1 MIMVKEV
8 KLSAYYLGLTFKEKK
23 MKKLIM
29 MLLMMGYGLSQD
41 FPTPLIPGE
50 ELDWPTLKISQFVKV
65 DESVGVEDE
74 RVSLGIRQLVE
85 EAFQDTRYRL
95 VEDDNADFTA
105 NVEVLYIGKPNEAFS
120 IIGLFNRRNQ
130 KTQVNLVVN
139 VINNLEGTLKSYR
152 GSGEIET
159 NVTAAGLQIED
170 EAEFGKSELG
180 GAVRKAFEDSVDKIK
195 GLFEERYD

>member
-29 MLLMMGYGLSQD
+29 MLLMMGSGLSQD

-180 GAVRKAFEDSVDKIK
+180 GAVRKAIEDSVDKIK
-195 GLFEERYD
+195 G

>member
-1 MIMVKEV
+1 MIMVKEE
-8 KLSAYYLGLTFKEKK
+8 KLSVYYLGLTFKEKK

-29 MLLMMGYGLSQD
+29 MLLMIGFGYSQSL
-41 FPTPLIPGE
+41 PQPIIVGE
-50 ELDWPTLKISQFVKV
+50 ELDYPTLKISQFVKV
-65 DESVGVEDE
+65 DESVGIRDDK
-74 RVSLGIRQLVE
+74 VSLGIKQLVE
-85 EAFQDTRYRL
+85 ESFQDTRYRL

-120 IIGLFNRRNQ
+120 IVGLFNRRNQ

-139 VINNLEGTLKSYR
+139 LVNNLEGEVRGYR

-180 GAVRKAFEDSVDKIK
+180 GAVRKAIEDSVDKIK
-195 GLFEERYD
+195 G

>member
-1 MIMVKEV
+1 
-8 KLSAYYLGLTFKEKK
+8 

-29 MLLMMGYGLSQD
+29 MLLMIGFGYSQSL
-41 FPTPLIPGE
+41 PQPIIVGE
-50 ELDWPTLKISQFVKV
+50 ELDYPTLKISQFVKV
-65 DESVGVEDE
+65 DESVGIRDDK
-74 RVSLGIRQLVE
+74 VSLGIKQLVE
-85 EAFQDTRYRL
+85 ESFQDTRYRL

-120 IIGLFNRRNQ
+120 IVGLFNRRNQ

-139 VINNLEGTLKSYR
+139 LVNNLECEVRGYR

-180 GAVRKAFEDSVDKIK
+180 GAVKKAILDAIQKI
-195 GLFEERYD
+195 D

>member
-1 MIMVKEV
+1 MIMLKEV

-180 GAVRKAFEDSVDKIK
+180 GAVRKAIEDSVDKIK
-195 GLFEERYD
+195 G

>member
-1 MIMVKEV
+1 MIMVKEE
-8 KLSAYYLGLTFKEKK
+8 KLSVYYLGLTFKEKK

-29 MLLMMGYGLSQD
+29 MLLMIGFGYSQSL
-41 FPTPLIPGE
+41 PQPIIVGE
-50 ELDWPTLKISQFVKV
+50 ELDYPTLKISQFVKV
-65 DESVGVEDE
+65 DESVGIRDDK
-74 RVSLGIRQLVE
+74 VSLGIKQLVE
-85 EAFQDTRYRL
+85 ESFQDTRYRL

-120 IIGLFNRRNQ
+120 IVGLFNRRNQ
-130 KTQVNLVVN
+130 KPQVNLVVN
-139 VINNLEGTLKSYR
+139 LVNNLEGEVRGYR

-180 GAVRKAFEDSVDKIK
+180 GAVKKAILDAIQKI
-195 GLFEERYD
+195 D

>member
-1 MIMVKEV
+1 
-8 KLSAYYLGLTFKEKK
+8 

-29 MLLMMGYGLSQD
+29 MLLMIGFGYSQSL
-41 FPTPLIPGE
+41 PQPIIVGE
-50 ELDWPTLKISQFVKV
+50 EFDYPTLKISQFVKV
-65 DESVGVEDE
+65 DESVGIRDDK
-74 RVSLGIRQLVE
+74 VSLGIKQLVE
-85 EAFQDTRYRL
+85 ESFQDTRYRL

-120 IIGLFNRRNQ
+120 IVGLFNRRNQ

-139 VINNLEGTLKSYR
+139 LVNNLEGEVRGYR

-180 GAVRKAFEDSVDKIK
+180 GAVKKAILDAIQKI
-195 GLFEERYD
+195 D

>member
-1 MIMVKEV
+1 MIMVKEE
-8 KLSAYYLGLTFKEKK
+8 KLSVYYLGLTFKEKK

-29 MLLMMGYGLSQD
+29 MLLMMGFGYSQSL
-41 FPTPLIPGE
+41 PQPIVVGE
-50 ELDWPTLKISQFVKV
+50 DLDWPTLKISQFVKV
-65 DESVGVEDE
+65 DESVGIRDDK
-74 RVSLGIRQLVE
+74 VSLGIKQLVE
-85 EAFQDTRYRL
+85 ESFQDTRYRL

-120 IIGLFNRRNQ
+120 IVGLFNRRNQ

-139 VINNLEGTLKSYR
+139 LVNNLEGEVRGYR

-180 GAVRKAFEDSVDKIK
+180 GAVKKAILDAIQKI
-195 GLFEERYD
+195 D

>member
-1 MIMVKEV
+1 MIMVKEE
-8 KLSAYYLGLTFKEKK
+8 KLSVYYLGLTFKEKK

-29 MLLMMGYGLSQD
+29 MLLMIGFGYSQSL
-41 FPTPLIPGE
+41 PQPIIVGE
-50 ELDWPTLKISQFVKV
+50 ELDYPTLKISQFVKV
-65 DESVGVEDE
+65 DESVGIRDDK
-74 RVSLGIRQLVE
+74 VSLGIKQLVE
-85 EAFQDTRYRL
+85 ESFQDTRYRL

-105 NVEVLYIGKPNEAFS
+105 NGEVLYIGKPNEAFS
-120 IIGLFNRRNQ
+120 IVGLFNRRNQ

-139 VINNLEGTLKSYR
+139 LVNNLEGEVRGYR

-180 GAVRKAFEDSVDKIK
+180 GAVKKAILDAIQKI
-195 GLFEERYD
+195 D

>member
-1 MIMVKEV
+1 
-8 KLSAYYLGLTFKEKK
+8 

-29 MLLMMGYGLSQD
+29 MLLMIWFGYSQSL
-41 FPTPLIPGE
+41 PQPIIVGE
-50 ELDWPTLKISQFVKV
+50 ELDYPTLKISQFVKV
-65 DESVGVEDE
+65 DESVGIRDDK
-74 RVSLGIRQLVE
+74 VSLGIKQLVE
-85 EAFQDTRYRL
+85 ESFQDTRYRL

-120 IIGLFNRRNQ
+120 IVGLFNRRNQ

-139 VINNLEGTLKSYR
+139 LVNNLEGEVRGYR

-180 GAVRKAFEDSVDKIK
+180 GAVKKAILDAIQKI
-195 GLFEERYD
+195 D

>member
-1 MIMVKEV
+1 MIMVKEE
-8 KLSAYYLGLTFKEKK
+8 KLSVYYLGLTFKEKK

-29 MLLMMGYGLSQD
+29 MLLMIGFGYSQSL
-41 FPTPLIPGE
+41 PQPIIVGE
-50 ELDWPTLKISQFVKV
+50 ELDYPTLKISQFVKV
-65 DESVGVEDE
+65 DESVGIRDDK
-74 RVSLGIRQLVE
+74 VSLGIKQLVE
-85 EAFQDTRYRL
+85 ESFQDTRYRL

-120 IIGLFNRRNQ
+120 IVGLFNRRNQ

-139 VINNLEGTLKSYR
+139 LVNNLEGEVKGYR
-152 GSGEIET
+152 GSGEIQT

-180 GAVRKAFEDSVDKIK
+180 GAVKKAILDAIQKI
-195 GLFEERYD
+195 D

>member
-1 MIMVKEV
+1 
-8 KLSAYYLGLTFKEKK
+8 
-23 MKKLIM
+23 

-180 GAVRKAFEDSVDKIK
+180 GAVRKAIEDSVDKIK
-195 GLFEERYD
+195 G

>member
-1 MIMVKEV
+1 MRLAMRF
-8 KLSAYYLGLTFKEKK
+8 LLGFCIFT
-23 MKKLIM
+23 IIS
-29 MLLMMGYGLSQD
+29 GQ
-41 FPTPLIPGE
+41 TIPQPAVVGE
-50 ELDWPTLKISQFVKV
+50 DINYPTLRISQFVKV
-65 DESVGVEDE
+65 DESVGVVDD
-74 RVSLGIRQLVE
+74 RVTLGIKQLLE
-85 EAFQDTRYRL
+85 EQLQDTRYVL

-120 IIGLFNRRNQ
+120 IVGLLNRRNQ

-139 VINNLEGTLKSYR
+139 LVNNLEGEVSGYR

-180 GAVRKAFEDSVDKIK
+180 GAVKKAILDAIQKI
-195 GLFEERYD
+195 D

>member
-1 MIMVKEV
+1 
-8 KLSAYYLGLTFKEKK
+8 

-29 MLLMMGYGLSQD
+29 MLLMIGFCYSQSL
-41 FPTPLIPGE
+41 PQPIIVGE
-50 ELDWPTLKISQFVKV
+50 ELDYPTLKISQFVKV
-65 DESVGVEDE
+65 DESVGIRDDK
-74 RVSLGIRQLVE
+74 VSLGIKQLVE
-85 EAFQDTRYRL
+85 ESFQDTRYRL

-120 IIGLFNRRNQ
+120 IVGLFNRRNQ

-139 VINNLEGTLKSYR
+139 LVNNLEGEVRGYR

-180 GAVRKAFEDSVDKIK
+180 GAVKKAILDAIQKI
-195 GLFEERYD
+195 D

>member
-1 MIMVKEV
+1 
-8 KLSAYYLGLTFKEKK
+8 

-29 MLLMMGYGLSQD
+29 MLLMIGFGYSQSL
-41 FPTPLIPGE
+41 PQPIIVGE
-50 ELDWPTLKISQFVKV
+50 ELDYPTLKISQFVKV
-65 DESVGVEDE
+65 DESVGIRDDK
-74 RVSLGIRQLVE
+74 VSLGIKQLVE
-85 EAFQDTRYRL
+85 ESFQDTRYRL

-120 IIGLFNRRNQ
+120 IVGLFNRRNQ

-139 VINNLEGTLKSYR
+139 LVNNLEGEVRGYR

-180 GAVRKAFEDSVDKIK
+180 GAVKKAILDAIKKI
-195 GLFEERYD
+195 D

>member
-1 MIMVKEV
+1 MVKEV

-180 GAVRKAFEDSVDKIK
+180 GAVRKAIEDSVDKIK
-195 GLFEERYD
+195 G

>member
-1 MIMVKEV
+1 MVKEV

-50 ELDWPTLKISQFVKV
+50 ELDWPTFKISQFVKV

-180 GAVRKAFEDSVDKIK
+180 GAVRKAIEDSVDKIK
-195 GLFEERYD
+195 G

>member
-1 MIMVKEV
+1 MIMVKEE
-8 KLSAYYLGLTFKEKK
+8 KLSVYYLGLTFKEKK

-29 MLLMMGYGLSQD
+29 MLLMIGFGYSQSL
-41 FPTPLIPGE
+41 PQPIIVGE
-50 ELDWPTLKISQFVKV
+50 DLDYPTLKISQFVKV
-65 DESVGVEDE
+65 DESVGIRDDK
-74 RVSLGIRQLVE
+74 VSLGIKQLVE
-85 EAFQDTRYRL
+85 ESFQDTRYRL

-120 IIGLFNRRNQ
+120 IVGLFNRRNQ

-139 VINNLEGTLKSYR
+139 LVNNLEGEVRGYR

-180 GAVRKAFEDSVDKIK
+180 GAVKKAILDAIQKI
-195 GLFEERYD
+195 D

>member
-1 MIMVKEV
+1 MIMVKEE
-8 KLSAYYLGLTFKEKK
+8 KLSVYYLGLTFKEKK

-29 MLLMMGYGLSQD
+29 MLLIIGFGYSQSL
-41 FPTPLIPGE
+41 PQPIIVGE
-50 ELDWPTLKISQFVKV
+50 ELDYPTLKISQFVKV
-65 DESVGVEDE
+65 DESVGIRDDK
-74 RVSLGIRQLVE
+74 VSLGIKQLVE
-85 EAFQDTRYRL
+85 ESFQDTRYRL

-120 IIGLFNRRNQ
+120 IVGLFNRRNQ

-139 VINNLEGTLKSYR
+139 LVNNLEGEVRGYR

-180 GAVRKAFEDSVDKIK
+180 GAVKKARLDAIQKI
-195 GLFEERYD
+195 D

>member
-1 MIMVKEV
+1 
-8 KLSAYYLGLTFKEKK
+8 

-65 DESVGVEDE
+65 
-74 RVSLGIRQLVE
+74 
-85 EAFQDTRYRL
+85 DTRYRL

-180 GAVRKAFEDSVDKIK
+180 GAVRKAIEDSVDKIK
-195 GLFEERYD
+195 G

>member
-1 MIMVKEV
+1 
-8 KLSAYYLGLTFKEKK
+8 

-29 MLLMMGYGLSQD
+29 MLLMIGFGYSQSL
-41 FPTPLIPGE
+41 PQPIIVGE
-50 ELDWPTLKISQFVKV
+50 ELDYPTLKISQFVKV
-65 DESVGVEDE
+65 DESVGIRDDK
-74 RVSLGIRQLVE
+74 VSLGIKQLVE
-85 EAFQDTRYRL
+85 ESFQDTRYRL

-120 IIGLFNRRNQ
+120 IVGLFNRRNQ

-139 VINNLEGTLKSYR
+139 LVNNLEGEVKGYR
-152 GSGEIET
+152 GSGEIQT

-180 GAVRKAFEDSVDKIK
+180 GAVKKAILDAIQKI
-195 GLFEERYD
+195 D

>member
-1 MIMVKEV
+1 
-8 KLSAYYLGLTFKEKK
+8 

-29 MLLMMGYGLSQD
+29 MLLMIGFGYSQSL
-41 FPTPLIPGE
+41 PQPIIVGE
-50 ELDWPTLKISQFVKV
+50 ELDYPTLKISQFVKV
-65 DESVGVEDE
+65 DESVGIRDDK
-74 RVSLGIRQLVE
+74 VSLGIKQLVE
-85 EAFQDTRYRL
+85 ESFQDTRYRL

-120 IIGLFNRRNQ
+120 IVGLFNRRNQ

-139 VINNLEGTLKSYR
+139 LVNNLEGEVRGYR

-180 GAVRKAFEDSVDKIK
+180 GAVKKAILDGIHKI
-195 GLFEERYD
+195 D

>member
-152 GSGEIET
+152 
-159 NVTAAGLQIED
+159 
-170 EAEFGKSELG
+170 
-180 GAVRKAFEDSVDKIK
+180 
-195 GLFEERYD
+195 